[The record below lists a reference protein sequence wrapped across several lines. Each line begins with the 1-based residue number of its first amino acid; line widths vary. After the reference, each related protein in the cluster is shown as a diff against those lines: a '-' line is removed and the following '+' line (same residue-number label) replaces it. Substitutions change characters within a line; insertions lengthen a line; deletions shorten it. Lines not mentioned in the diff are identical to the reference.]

1 LTESEWLACTD
12 PEKMLK
18 SIRDSNKT
26 SASGYFRGLFGVL
39 LEPLRRRKASERKR
53 RLFGCACCR
62 HIWHLVPDERSR
74 EALLVAERF
83 ADGLAGEIELKT
95 AGQEARIAYEQYMGG
110 LREQYVAT
118 VACSGVVMKN
128 VGHVVNAMH
137 IAALAVRMVCGSWD
151 AERAFQCSLILD
163 LFGNTFRPSLPLPPA
178 VLAWHDAVVVRLAQA
193 AYDERHLPSGTLDN
207 SRLAVLADA
216 LEEGGCTDAD
226 ILGHL
231 RGPGPHVRGCWS
243 VDLCLGKS

>member
-1 LTESEWLACTD
+1 
-12 PEKMLK
+12 M
-18 SIRDSNKT
+18 
-26 SASGYFRGLFGVL
+26 
-39 LEPLRRRKASERKR
+39 
-53 RLFGCACCR
+53 
-62 HIWHLVPDERSR
+62 
-74 EALLVAERF
+74 AERF